1 MLAAGN
7 QQRMQGMMANLKQI
21 KNQVNGLRSLG
32 NPQAA
37 LNYLMSQNPQMRQ
50 ALDYVNGSGGNP
62 KEALDKLLKENGVD
76 PQDIMN
82 ALN

>member
-7 QQRMQGMMANLKQI
+7 QQRMQGMLSNLKQI

-37 LNYLMSQNPQMRQ
+37 LNYLMQQNPKMRQ
-50 ALDYVNGSGGNP
+50 AMDFVNSTGGNP
-62 KEALDKLLKENGVD
+62 KEALDKLLNDNGINS
-76 PQDIMN
+76 QEIMDI
-82 ALN
+82 LN